1 LKAAVTMTSLGE
13 KRLRKELA
21 VLFVILSALAVLSVR
36 PFGFRHFL
44 RGIGNNELFS
54 ILIVMGMVGV
64 SLVILQ
70 RVGIIFPDTDARELE
85 K

>member
-1 LKAAVTMTSLGE
+1 LKIAITMTSLDE
-13 KRLRKELA
+13 RRLKKELA

-44 RGIGNNELFS
+44 RGLGNDDLFS
-54 ILIVMGMVGV
+54 ILVVMGMVGV

-70 RVGIIFPDTDARELE
+70 RVGMIFPDTNAR
-85 K
+85 KFD